1 MTILLNNRKEQ
12 FQTSSMTIEQIME
25 KKSFHFKMLVVK
37 LNGQL
42 VPKGTYD
49 SVQVKDGDRLDI
61 IHLISGG

>member
-1 MTILLNNRKEQ
+1 
-12 FQTSSMTIEQIME
+12 MTIEQIME